1 MIILKVGD
9 IMNIRDLR
17 MEEGLTQREFSE
29 RYGIPLPTLRHWE
42 QNVSSPPPY
51 YIALLSQ
58 MLSGS
63 SEPTIKLEGKNK
75 ESYHYCA
82 ETSEL
87 SDSAGNKIVA
97 SNELLKVKKENLSLY
112 LTELFT
118 SIDAA
123 LERFERLCIRDQE
136 SDILWIER

>member
-1 MIILKVGD
+1 
-9 IMNIRDLR
+9 MNIRDIR

-75 ESYHYCA
+75 ERYHYCT

-112 LTELFT
+112 LTELFS